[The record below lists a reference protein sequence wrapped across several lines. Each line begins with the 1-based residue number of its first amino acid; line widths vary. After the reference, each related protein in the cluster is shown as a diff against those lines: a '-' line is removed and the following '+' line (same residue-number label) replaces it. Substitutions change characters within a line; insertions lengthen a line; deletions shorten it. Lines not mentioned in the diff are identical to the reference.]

1 MNSSSENE
9 STEKKLQ
16 DIKEITVNGT
26 VISPAEIIQE
36 MSHHSTDSPEDM
48 IKKSSEVLITQLLL
62 VQKAQELGLNKRLP
76 KDSDIPVEETI
87 IGRLIDKEIA
97 KSDEVS
103 EEECEKYYDEHK
115 VEFFTQEML
124 ELKHILI
131 GATPEK
137 KNERSQAKKLAESLI
152 LKLKDSLDQFD
163 FLVDEHSSCPSK
175 ETGGTLGRIGRG
187 QTPPEFEKIVFALRE
202 GLADKPVKSN
212 FGFHVVYID
221 KKIPA
226 KQLDYDQVKSDIA
239 DMLIEIGH
247 RIEISK
253 YIHQLIDAADIQ
265 GVDFKIGR
273 PA

>member
-9 STEKKLQ
+9 STEKNLQ

-76 KDSDIPVEETI
+76 KDSDIPLEETI
-87 IGRLIDKEIA
+87 IGRLIEKEIA

-115 VEFFTQEML
+115 IEFFTQEML
-124 ELKHILI
+124 ELRHILI

-163 FLVDEHSSCPSK
+163 FLVDEHSICPSK
-175 ETGGTLGRIGRG
+175 ETGGALGRIGRG
-187 QTPPEFEKIVFALRE
+187 QTPPEFEKIVFALGK

-212 FGFHVVYID
+212 FGFHVVCID

-253 YIHQLIDAADIQ
+253 YIHQLIDTADIQ
-265 GVDFKIGR
+265 GVDFTIGR
-273 PA
+273 PS

>member
-62 VQKAQELGLNKRLP
+62 VQKAHKLGLNKNLP

-87 IGRLIDKEIA
+87 IGRLIEKEIA
-97 KSDEVS
+97 KSEEVS
-103 EEECEKYYDEHK
+103 EEECEKYYNEHK
-115 VEFFTQEML
+115 AEFFTQEML

-152 LKLKDSLDQFD
+152 SKLKDSLDQFD
-163 FLVDEHSSCPSK
+163 FLVDEYSSCPSK
-175 ETGGTLGRIGRG
+175 ETGGTLGRVGRG
-187 QTPPEFEKIVFALRE
+187 QTPPEFEKIVFNLGE